1 MVRDYVETFYLP
13 GANRKRKL
21 AAKTH
26 AHTRELYAT
35 LERLQRAWP
44 AIHVAV
50 ELVTVAPGGVVEAV
64 VAAELGSL
72 EPSDVTVQVWV
83 APLLGEAYPLDAE
96 LEGRDGAV
104 TRYLARLTAEAGAEV
119 AKLVAR
125 VLPSKAV
132 LDNPYVPGLITWS
145 D

>member
-1 MVRDYVETFYLP
+1 
-13 GANRKRKL
+13 
-21 AAKTH
+21 
-26 AHTRELYAT
+26 
-35 LERLQRAWP
+35 
-44 AIHVAV
+44 VAV

-72 EPSDVTVQVWV
+72 EASDVTVQVWV

-104 TRYLARLTAEAGAEV
+104 TRYLARLTPEAGAEV

-125 VLPSKAV
+125 VLPSEAV